1 INFEFKTPF
10 EIHSENLNNSHLNV
24 LYNLFKTINYSD
36 YIGII
41 ITHGSDTLPYTSAF
55 LSLICQDT
63 PIPIIITASNR
74 PISHP
79 KSNAIVN
86 LKSSLWFILNANTN
100 GIFVIYKD
108 DEINVYKADMLR
120 EADIATDKFSD
131 TSPIFGKISNN
142 SFKVFSEMPIK
153 KQLHKI
159 SINNNF
165 ENSIAVISPYPNLDY
180 DNFSFK
186 SNVKA
191 ILHTTY
197 HSSTISTKG
206 NTTSV
211 LNFIKKCEENNIDF
225 YILSEKDKKDF
236 LYDSRL
242 EIFKTSAIILSCMGK
257 ETALMKLI
265 IAYNQR
271 NIPPKVFMQN

>member
-1 INFEFKTPF
+1 MKNVLIINLGGTIGSEINNDNSISLSSNEIIKKAFEDNSSDINFEFKTPF

-100 GIFVIYKD
+100 
-108 DEINVYKADMLR
+108 
-120 EADIATDKFSD
+120 
-131 TSPIFGKISNN
+131 
-142 SFKVFSEMPIK
+142 
-153 KQLHKI
+153 
-159 SINNNF
+159 
-165 ENSIAVISPYPNLDY
+165 
-180 DNFSFK
+180 
-186 SNVKA
+186 
-191 ILHTTY
+191 
-197 HSSTISTKG
+197 
-206 NTTSV
+206 
-211 LNFIKKCEENNIDF
+211 
-225 YILSEKDKKDF
+225 
-236 LYDSRL
+236 
-242 EIFKTSAIILSCMGK
+242 
-257 ETALMKLI
+257 
-265 IAYNQR
+265 
-271 NIPPKVFMQN
+271 